1 MNFEDIIKKDSQ
13 GASELNKQI
22 DNIRQL
28 NNALYSGDTNVY
40 SFDINSKPLG
50 SRYFIENKE
59 KIKNDNGDL
68 ESTYYIVDNMKYG
81 KTNGKIDLN
90 KAGLLYSVE
99 ENLNNIDS
107 EIKLEGLEDL
117 DSTFVEVVL
126 VSDKDD
132 KLTDKKKI
140 SLRQYLKLDCT
151 AFPDN
156 CKRYTGMADGHCDT
170 CDIIPKKKET
180 ISNNPDVIQDP
191 SEYLNEENV
200 DEVRDQMVGN
210 ALNEAKNTP
219 AMDTSTAQGFRIMG
233 NGVEP
238 FYNRYSQPLHRFETL
253 QTNSYPTETIIK
265 TEKFSNDERLIIEKD
280 MITTLYLGG
289 ITALAL
295 FVVAKFI

>member
-1 MNFEDIIKKDSQ
+1 MNFKDILKNDSQ

-40 SFDINSKPLG
+40 NFDINSKPLG

-59 KIKNDNGDL
+59 KIRNEEGDL
-68 ESTYYIVDNMKYG
+68 DTYYVVDNMKYG
-81 KTNGKIDLN
+81 KTDGKIDLN

-117 DSTFVEVVL
+117 DTTFVEVVL

-151 AFPDN
+151 AFPDK
-156 CKRYTGMADGHCDT
+156 CKRYTGMAEGHCDT
-170 CDIIPKKKET
+170 CDIIQRKKK
-180 ISNNPDVIQDP
+180 Q
-191 SEYLNEENV
+191 Y
-200 DEVRDQMVGN
+200 Q
-210 ALNEAKNTP
+210 
-219 AMDTSTAQGFRIMG
+219 IM
-233 NGVEP
+233 
-238 FYNRYSQPLHRFETL
+238 
-253 QTNSYPTETIIK
+253 
-265 TEKFSNDERLIIEKD
+265 
-280 MITTLYLGG
+280 
-289 ITALAL
+289 
-295 FVVAKFI
+295 

>member
-40 SFDINSKPLG
+40 NFDINSKPLG

-59 KIKNDNGDL
+59 KIKNDDGDL
-68 ESTYYIVDNMKYG
+68 ESTYYVVDNMKYG
-81 KTNGKIDLN
+81 KTDGKIDLN

-99 ENLNNIDS
+99 ENLNNIET

-156 CKRYTGMADGHCDT
+156 CKRYTGMAEGHCDT
-170 CDIIPKKKET
+170 CDIIPKKKEKT
-180 ISNNPDVIQDP
+180 SNNVNAIEDP
-191 SEYLNEENV
+191 SEYLNEDNI
-200 DEVRDQMVGN
+200 DEINDQMVSN
-210 ALNEAKNTP
+210 ALNEGNNNP
-219 AMDTSTAQGFRIMG
+219 SSEGFRVSA
-233 NGVEP
+233 NGIEP
-238 FYNRYSQPLHRFETL
+238 FYTRYAQPLHRFEKL
-253 QTNSYPTETIIK
+253 QMNSYPTETIIE
-265 TEKFSNDERLIIEKD
+265 TEKFSNEERLIIEKD
-280 MITTLYLGG
+280 IITTLYLGG
-289 ITALAL
+289 ITVLAL
-295 FVVAKFI
+295 FVVSKFI

>member
-40 SFDINSKPLG
+40 NFDINSKPLG

-59 KIKNDNGDL
+59 KIKNKEGEL
-68 ESTYYIVDNMKYG
+68 ESTYYVVDNMKYG
-81 KTNGKIDLN
+81 KTDGKIDLN

-99 ENLNNIDS
+99 ENLNNIDT

-117 DSTFVEVVL
+117 DTTFVEVVL

-151 AFPDN
+151 AFPDK
-156 CKRYTGMADGHCDT
+156 CKRYTGMAEGHCDT

-180 ISNNPDVIQDP
+180 ISNNVNAIEDP
-191 SEYLNEENV
+191 SEYLNEDNI
-200 DEVRDQMVGN
+200 DEVNDQMVSN
-210 ALNEAKNTP
+210 ALNEGKA
-219 AMDTSTAQGFRIMG
+219 SSSSEGFRFSG
-233 NGVEP
+233 NGIEP
-238 FYNRYSQPLHRFETL
+238 FYTRYSQPLHRFEKLDNT
-253 QTNSYPTETIIK
+253 TTYPTETIIETK
-265 TEKFSNDERLIIEKD
+265 KLTNEERLIIEKD
-280 MITTLYLGG
+280 IITTLYLGG
-289 ITALAL
+289 ITVLAL
-295 FVVAKFI
+295 FVVSKFI

>member
-40 SFDINSKPLG
+40 NFDINSKPLG

-59 KIKNDNGDL
+59 KIKNDDGDL
-68 ESTYYIVDNMKYG
+68 ESTYYVVDNMKYG
-81 KTNGKIDLN
+81 KTDGKIDLN

-99 ENLNNIDS
+99 ENLNNIDT

-170 CDIIPKKKET
+170 CDIIPKKKEKT
-180 ISNNPDVIQDP
+180 SNNVNAIEDP
-191 SEYLNEENV
+191 SEYLNEDNI
-200 DEVRDQMVGN
+200 DEINDQMVSN
-210 ALNEAKNTP
+210 ALNEGKNNP
-219 AMDTSTAQGFRIMG
+219 SSEGFRVSG
-233 NGVEP
+233 NGIEP
-238 FYNRYSQPLHRFETL
+238 FYTRYNQPLHRFEKL
-253 QTNSYPTETIIK
+253 QMNSYPTETIIE
-265 TEKFSNDERLIIEKD
+265 TEKFSNEERLIIEKD
-280 MITTLYLGG
+280 IITTLYLGG
-289 ITALAL
+289 ITVLAL
-295 FVVAKFI
+295 FVVSKFI